1 MKYRISVCDDN
12 AAEAAG
18 IKAMVDTWAREN
30 SHTAEIDVFSSAEQF
45 LFQYAEQK
53 NYDILLLDIE
63 MNGISGVEL
72 AKRIR
77 RENRTVQII
86 FITGYSDYI
95 LDGYEVEAL
104 HYLMK
109 PVSPEKLS
117 QVLGRAVEKLWRS
130 EKALL
135 LETKDGMVRVPM
147 HTIRWVEV
155 RQNYVTVHGDSDV
168 TVKRTLSEL
177 EQELDEQFFRTGRS
191 CIVNL
196 QEISRITK
204 TDVILKDGT
213 AVPLS
218 RGYYEK
224 LNRAM
229 INYF

>member
-1 MKYRISVCDDN
+1 MKYRISICDDN

-18 IKAMVDTWAREN
+18 IKAIVSTWAQEN
-30 SHTAEIDVFSSAEQF
+30 HHAAEIDVFSSAEQF

-53 NYDILLLDIE
+53 DYDMLLLDIE
-63 MNGISGVEL
+63 MDGISGVEL

-109 PVSPEKLS
+109 PVSQEKLS
-117 QVLGRAVEKLWRS
+117 QVLDRAAEKLRRS

-135 LETKDGMVRVPM
+135 QETKDGMVRVPI
-147 HTIRWVEV
+147 HTIRWLEV
-155 RQNYVTVHGDSDV
+155 RQNYVTVHADSDV

-196 QEISRITK
+196 QEISRITR

-218 RGYYEK
+218 RGYYEE

>member
-1 MKYRISVCDDN
+1 MKYRISICDDN

-18 IKAMVDTWAREN
+18 IEAMVGTWAQAHHYAAE
-30 SHTAEIDVFSSAEQF
+30 TAVFSSAEQF

-53 NYDILLLDIE
+53 DYDMLLLDIE
-63 MNGISGVEL
+63 MDGISGVEL
-72 AKRIR
+72 ARRIR

-109 PVSPEKLS
+109 PVSPKKLS
-117 QVLGRAVEKLWRS
+117 QVLDRAVEKLRRS

-135 LETKDGMVRVPM
+135 LETREGMARVPL
-147 HTIRWVEV
+147 HTIRWIEV
-155 RQNYVTVHGDSDV
+155 RQNYVTVHADSDI
-168 TVKRTLSEL
+168 TVKKPLSEL
-177 EQELDEQFFRTGRS
+177 EQSLDELFFRTGRS
-191 CIVNL
+191 FIVNMN
-196 QEISRITK
+196 EISRVSK
-204 TDVILKDGT
+204 TDVTLKDGT
-213 AVPLS
+213 SVPLS
-218 RGYYEK
+218 RGLYDK